1 MSLFGLT
8 EEQIEVVL
16 EYCNNKNI
24 IDYIVNKLNISQKVN
39 NEEDFF
45 ELVIL
50 CADRYSSAEV
60 DVLSHLEAN
69 KYDKSKTQPIYIND
83 NKDCP
88 FNIATL
94 IQEFMPLDEIINYE
108 LERKYELGNQ
118 YKKSFI
124 Q

>member
-83 NKDCP
+83 TVSKRRKS
-88 FNIATL
+88 IKKL
-94 IQEFMPLDEIINYE
+94 IIII
-108 LERKYELGNQ
+108 
-118 YKKSFI
+118 KSRYI
-124 Q
+124 LIISPT